1 MTSATTAGKHTY
13 AGLFMVTLATLM
25 YEIHLT
31 RIFSIT
37 MWYHFAF
44 MAISITMFGMTVGA
58 LAVYL
63 LPDYFS
69 QERAR
74 MQMAQSAMLF
84 GITIVLSFIAHLII
98 PFDPALTFNGILS
111 VALTYAI
118 MSVPFVFGGI
128 CTCLALTRF
137 PAQVSK
143 LYASD
148 LAGAAAG
155 CLMFIV
161 LLNLVD
167 GPTAVVV
174 IGLLAAL
181 GALLFA
187 REPEF
192 TGSKRAIVAT
202 CFCLGVL
209 AVIHWALAGIGKP
222 LFQFSRVKVGAEPP
236 AIYEKW
242 NSYSRL
248 RVFGNPFQLH
258 RPWTWGI
265 SPTYPTEKI
274 VSQVIMS
281 IDAAAFTPIEFFRGK
296 PEEVEHL
303 RYDVTNVVHYLRPDS
318 NVLVIGVGGGRD
330 IVSSLIFKQ
339 RSVTGVEINQT
350 ILDIINRTFGWYTGR
365 LDKEPSVTFVN
376 DEAVSYVAR
385 IKEKFDIIQI
395 SLIDT
400 SAATAAGAFALTEN
414 SLYTAEAWKIFL
426 DHLSQRGI
434 LTVSRWYYRQRPGEM
449 YRLTALAVEALERSG
464 VKDPRRHIMI
474 VGNVQPHPKELW
486 PDGVGTILVS
496 REPFSGRDISRLEEV
511 ARRMRFD
518 VVLTPAAAA
527 DPTFVAIAS
536 ANNRAFLESYPL
548 NIAAPTDDNPYFFQ
562 LLRLRDILQ
571 QQFWEQGV
579 MTFNLKAVVVL
590 GALLVT
596 VVVLTVLCIL
606 VPLAMTADGEA
617 LKGAGAL
624 LWFFAAIGLG
634 FMFVEISQMQ
644 RLIIFLGHPVFS
656 LSVVLFTLLIS
667 SSLGS
672 LSTAAVGRPGPLGSP
687 VARLVG
693 LLLALVVFGALTPFA
708 IDCCRSSATEVRILV
723 AVAIL
728 FPLGFFMGMAFPMG
742 MQVAQHKS
750 PALGPWLWGIN
761 GATSVCAS
769 VAAVAI
775 ALTSGISSAFWAGAG
790 CYLLAF
796 AAYLAACR
804 SPRPAP

>member
-1 MTSATTAGKHTY
+1 MTSEGTAGKHTY
-13 AGLFMVTLATLM
+13 AGLFMVALATLM

-63 LPDYFS
+63 LPKYFS
-69 QERAR
+69 QERAKI
-74 MQMAQSAMLF
+74 QMAQSAMLF
-84 GITIVLSFIAHLII
+84 GISIVLSFVAHVII
-98 PFDPALTFNGILS
+98 PFDPSLTFSGILS
-111 VALTYAI
+111 VAVTYAI
-118 MSVPFVFGGI
+118 ISVPFVFGGI
-128 CTCLALTRF
+128 CTCLALTKF
-137 PAQVSK
+137 PGQVSK

-167 GPTAVVV
+167 GLTAVVV
-174 IGLLAAL
+174 IGLLAAI
-181 GALLFA
+181 GALLFTK
-187 REPEF
+187 EPEF
-192 TGSKRAIVAT
+192 TGSKRAIAAT
-202 CFCLGVL
+202 CLCLGGL
-209 AVIHWALAGIGKP
+209 AVVNWALAGIGKP

-242 NSYSRL
+242 NSFSRL

-265 SPTYPTEKI
+265 SPTYPTDKI
-274 VSQVIMS
+274 VSQMIMS
-281 IDAAAFTPIEFFRGK
+281 IDAAAFTPIEFYRGK

-303 RYDVTNVVHYLRPDS
+303 RYDVTNVVHYLRPQS
-318 NVLVIGVGGGRD
+318 RVLVIGVGGGRD

-339 RSVTGVEINQT
+339 ESVTGVEINQT
-350 ILDIINRTFGWYTGR
+350 ILEIINRTFAKYTGR
-365 LDKEPSVTFVN
+365 LDKEPAVTFVN

-385 IKEKFDIIQI
+385 IKDKFDIIQI

-426 DHLSQRGI
+426 DHLSPRGV

-449 YRLTALAVEALERSG
+449 YRLTALAVEALKRCG
-464 VKDPRRHIMI
+464 MKDPRRHVMI
-474 VGNVQPHPKELW
+474 VGNVQPHPHELW

-496 REPFSGRDISRLEEV
+496 REPFSDKDIRLLGQV

-518 VVLTPAAAA
+518 VVLTPDAAG
-527 DPTFVAIAS
+527 DPTFAAIAS
-536 ANNRAFLESYPL
+536 PDNRTFLESYPL
-548 NIAAPTDDNPYFFQ
+548 NITAPTDDKPYFFQ
-562 LLRLRDILQ
+562 LLRLRDIFQ
-571 QQFWEQGV
+571 RQFWEQGV
-579 MTFNLKAVVVL
+579 MSFNLKAVVVL
-590 GALLVT
+590 AALLAT
-596 VVVLTVLCIL
+596 VLVLTVLCIL
-606 VPLAMTADGEA
+606 VPLALTADRA
-617 LKGAGAL
+617 VLKGAGAL
-624 LWFFAAIGLG
+624 LGFFAAIGLG
-634 FMFVEISQMQ
+634 FMLIEISQMQ
-644 RLIIFLGHPVFS
+644 RLITFLGHPVYS

-672 LSTAAVGRPGPLGSP
+672 LSTAAVGRSGLVGSP
-687 VARLVG
+687 LARLVG
-693 LLLALVVFGALTPFA
+693 LLLALVVFGMLTPLA
-708 IDCCRSSATEVRILV
+708 VDLCRSTATEVRILV
-723 AVAIL
+723 AVTIL

-742 MQVAQHKS
+742 MQVAQRKS

-775 ALTSGISSAFWAGAG
+775 ALTSGISAAFWAGSA

-796 AAYLAACR
+796 VAYLVASR
-804 SPRPAP
+804 SPRTEQ